1 MPAYDAEAACAAV
14 RKQIPSAKIETQKAV
29 LADIRQPMGQTE
41 LRDLV
46 ISFVTGVAGNA
57 AYAGLKQWLAR
68 GVKRK
73 RARPTKSARWRRF
86 GLPVRSLFADCHEQA
101 A

>member
-41 LRDLV
+41 LADIV
-46 ISFVTGVAGNA
+46 ISFVTDVAGNA
-57 AYAGLKQWLAR
+57 AYAALKQWLAQ
-68 GVKRK
+68 GVVGNKLILLDLHETPGKKAVAKRK
-73 RARPTKSARWRRF
+73 RARPTKSAR
-86 GLPVRSLFADCHEQA
+86 
-101 A
+101 